1 VGLANL
7 EFIKQENQTMLYLGI
22 DQHHRQITVSIRD
35 DEGTVIVRR
44 QVSTQPDKVR
54 AFLEDVRRE
63 SGEEGFMAVVEVC
76 GFNDWLMELLPEFG
90 CRECVLIHP
99 DKRSKRKTDRR
110 DASKLS
116 ELLWLNAQRLRNGQK
131 PQGLR
136 RVVPP
141 SLEDQQNRQLTNL
154 RKRLGQQQTR
164 TINKIKNI
172 LRRRNLTWQ
181 QPTKTFQTQRVR
193 QWLEKL
199 ELSEIDR
206 LEMDHLLAQWALW
219 EKQIEALEKRIAD
232 RFHQNRTAQQLGT
245 VPGISAYSALSITSR
260 IGSVERFAGPRSL
273 ANYFGLTPGCRNSG
287 EATDRLGSITKEGST
302 MVRFI
307 VGQLVV
313 HVLRTDRQMRE
324 WYARIRRRRG
334 SKIAR
339 VAVMRRLV
347 TIFWHILRH
356 QESYQQGGPPRRK
369 MAQRQQTVP
378 SV

>member
-1 VGLANL
+1 
-7 EFIKQENQTMLYLGI
+7 MLYLGI
-22 DQHHRQITVSIRD
+22 DQHHKQITVSIRD
-35 DEGTVIVRR
+35 DRGTVILRQ

-76 GFNDWLMELLPEFG
+76 GFNDWLLGLLPEFG
-90 CRECVLIHP
+90 CREIVLIHP
-99 DKRSKRKTDRR
+99 DKRSRRKTDRR

-116 ELLWLNAQRLRNGQK
+116 ELLWLNAQRLRSGQK

-141 SLEDQQNRQLTNL
+141 STDDQENRQLTSL
-154 RKRLGQQQTR
+154 RKRIGQQRTR

-181 QPTKTFQTQRVR
+181 QPTKTFQTQLVR
-193 QWLEKL
+193 HWLKKL

-219 EKQIEALEKRIAD
+219 DQQIEELENPIRC
-232 RFHQNRTAQQLGT
+232 RFNRSSTAQQLRT
-245 VPGISAYSALSITSR
+245 VPGMSVYSALSIASR

-302 MVRFI
+302 MARFM
-307 VGQLVV
+307 VGQLVL
-313 HVLRTDRQMRE
+313 HVLKSDRDMRE
-324 WYARIRRRRG
+324 WYVRIRRRRG

-347 TIFWHILRH
+347 TIFWHMLRH
-356 QESYQQGGPPRRK
+356 QESYQRGGPRRRK
-369 MAQRQQTVP
+369 MIQEQWGTVEMK
-378 SV
+378 